1 MNRQSQSMTGIGRVI
16 AAVLVSGCI
25 GLTAVGAAAEAQR
38 RDREQEREQNNENR
52 TFSTQI
58 GTLVLQAQE
67 QIEADN
73 IQGAIATFTR
83 GLGMSPS
90 AYEASVM
97 YAQRGRLYYQVD
109 NVNQTISDFRSAIST
124 GGLNADEVRDMRIN
138 LGQILI
144 SVDQINEGIR
154 ELEAAIAAGA
164 TVNTGIAKLLAI
176 AYAQGERFNDGLRY
190 AEQWYREAPDK
201 SLNEYPIM
209 LVYYQQ
215 LNRPADELRVVREM
229 VNRFPQERTAWQNLV
244 SLLARTEQEEQAFE
258 ANKLMYLNGLFTEGE
273 ELLRLAQYYSFYD
286 NPYRGAIILER
297 EMNAGRIERNVRNVE
312 LLANMWRQAAEFER
326 ALPVLRQLSE
336 MRQDG
341 QTALVLAEAH
351 YQLNQWEPA
360 AQAFQTALN
369 RGGLRQPG
377 EAWVLLGTARFN
389 MDDRQG
395 ALAAF
400 REGARFA
407 SSRTQANGWIQFV
420 NGQIEGVARRARQRE
435 QVQIDECRLTVE
447 AERRIATVIGE
458 ADEDGRVRIEIPE
471 RCQAYFNQYGE
482 QFREVGMTDEQA
494 AERRAQLERNAQ
506 EAAAAG

>member
-1 MNRQSQSMTGIGRVI
+1 MNRQSQSMTGIGRVL

-25 GLTAVGAAAEAQR
+25 GLTAMGATAEAQR
-38 RDREQEREQNNENR
+38 RTSEDREQSTQDR

-58 GTLVLQAQE
+58 GTLVLEAQE
-67 QIEADN
+67 QIDADN
-73 IQGAIATFTR
+73 YQGAIQTFTR
-83 GLGMSPS
+83 GLAMNPS
-90 AYEASVM
+90 AYEAAVM
-97 YAQRGRLYYQVD
+97 YAQRGRLYFQVD
-109 NVNQTISDFRSAIST
+109 NMDQTISDFRSAINA
-124 GGLNADEVRDMRIN
+124 GGLNADEVRDLRIN
-138 LGQILI
+138 LGQLLI
-144 SVDQINEGIR
+144 SVDQVDAGIR

-164 TVNTGIAKLLAI
+164 TINTGIARLLAI
-176 AYAQGERFNDGLRY
+176 AYAQADRYRDGLRY
-190 AEQWYREAPDK
+190 AEQWYQATPNK
-201 SLNEYPIM
+201 QLNEYPIM
-209 LVYYQQ
+209 LTYYQQ
-215 LNRPADELRVVREM
+215 LDRPADELRVVREQ
-229 VNRFPQERTAWQNLV
+229 VDRFPQERTAWQNLV
-244 SLLARTEQEEQAFE
+244 SLLARTEQEAQAFE

-273 ELLRLAQYYSFYD
+273 ELLRLAQYYSYYD

-312 LLANMWRQAAEFER
+312 LLSNMWRQAAEFER

-389 MDDRQG
+389 LNDNQG

-400 REGARFA
+400 REGTRFP

-420 NGQIEGVARRARQRE
+420 NGQIEGVSRRARQRE

-447 AERRIATVIGE
+447 AERRIATIIGD
-458 ADEDGRVRIEIPE
+458 ADEQGRVRIDIPE
-471 RCQAYFNQYGE
+471 RCRTYFTEYGE
-482 QFREVGMTDEQA
+482 QFREVGWTDEQA
-494 AERRAQLERNAQ
+494 QERLEALERIAREQ
-506 EAAAAG
+506 AAG

>member
-1 MNRQSQSMTGIGRVI
+1 MNRQSHNMTGIGRVF
-16 AAVLVSGCI
+16 AAVLVAGFI
-25 GLTAVGAAAEAQR
+25 GLTALGDAAEAQR
-38 RDREQEREQNNENR
+38 RDRDQEREQNDENR

-58 GTLVLQAQE
+58 GTLVLEAQE
-67 QIEADN
+67 LVAEERYQE
-73 IQGAIATFTR
+73 AIAALTR
-83 GLGMSPS
+83 GLGMEPS
-90 AYEASVM
+90 AYEAGVM
-97 YAQRGRLYYQVD
+97 YAQRGRLQFQVD
-109 NVNQTISDFRSAIST
+109 NMNQTVSDFRSAINS
-124 GGLNADEVRDMRIN
+124 GGLNETEVRDLRIN

-144 SVDQINEGIR
+144 SMDQINEGIR

-176 AYAQGERFNDGLRY
+176 AYAQAERYNDGLRY
-190 AEQWYREAPDK
+190 AEQWYEATPDK

-215 LNRPADELRVVREM
+215 LDRPTDELRVVREQ

-244 SLLARTEQEEQAFE
+244 SLLARTEQEQQAFE
-258 ANKLMYLNGLFTEGE
+258 ANKLMYLNGLFTEGD
-273 ELLRLAQYYSFYD
+273 ELLRLAQYYSFYE
-286 NPYRGAIILER
+286 NPYRGAVILER
-297 EMNAGRIERNVRNVE
+297 EMNAGRIESTADNVE

-326 ALPVLRQLSE
+326 ALPVLRQLSNI
-336 MRQDG
+336 RQDG

-351 YQLNQWEPA
+351 YQLNQWEEA

-389 MDDRQG
+389 LNDNEG

-400 REGARFA
+400 REGARFGT
-407 SSRTQANGWIQFV
+407 SRTQANGWITFV

-435 QVQIDECRLTVE
+435 QVQIDECRLSVE
-447 AERRIATVIGE
+447 SERRIATVIGE
-458 ADEDGRVRIEIPE
+458 ADEDGRVRIDIPE

-494 AERRAQLERNAQ
+494 EERRAQLEANAR
-506 EAAAAG
+506 AAAEG

>member
-1 MNRQSQSMTGIGRVI
+1 MIRESQSMTGIGRVL
-16 AAVLVSGCI
+16 AAVLVAGSI
-25 GLTAVGAAAEAQR
+25 GMTAIGTGAEAQR

-67 QIEADN
+67 QIEAEN
-73 IQGAIATFTR
+73 YQGAIATFTR
-83 GLGMSPS
+83 GLGMNPS
-90 AYEASVM
+90 AYEAGVM
-97 YAQRGRLYYQVD
+97 YGQRGRLYFQVD
-109 NVNQTISDFRSAIST
+109 NYDQTISDFRAAIST
-124 GGLNADEVRDMRIN
+124 GGLNASEVRDLRVN

-144 SVDQINEGIR
+144 SIDRVNEGIR

-164 TVNTGIAKLLAI
+164 TINAGLARLLAI

-190 AEQWYREAPDK
+190 AEQWYQATPNK
-201 SLNEYPIM
+201 TLNEYPIM

-215 LNRPADELRVVREM
+215 LNRPTDELRVVREQ

-273 ELLRLAQYYSFYD
+273 ELLRLVQYYSFYD
-286 NPYRGAIILER
+286 NPYRGATILER
-297 EMNAGRIERNVRNVE
+297 EMNAGRIERNARNVE

-336 MRQDG
+336 MNQDG

-389 MDDRQG
+389 LDDNQG

-407 SSRTQANGWIQFV
+407 SSRSQANGWIQFV

-458 ADEDGRVRIEIPE
+458 ADEDGRVRIDIPQ

-494 AERRAQLERNAQ
+494 AERRQQLERAAR
-506 EAAAAG
+506 EAAAG

>member
-1 MNRQSQSMTGIGRVI
+1 MIRESQSMTGIGRVL
-16 AAVLVSGCI
+16 AAVLVAGSI
-25 GLTAVGAAAEAQR
+25 GMTAIGTDAEAQR
-38 RDREQEREQNNENR
+38 RDRDQERSQNNENR
-52 TFSTQI
+52 TFSTAI

-67 QIEADN
+67 QIEAEN
-73 IQGAIATFTR
+73 YQAAIQTFTR
-83 GLGMSPS
+83 GLGMDPS
-90 AYEASVM
+90 AYEAGVM
-97 YAQRGRLYYQVD
+97 YSQRGRLYFQVD
-109 NVNQTISDFRSAIST
+109 NYNQTVADFRSAINT
-124 GGLNADEVRDMRIN
+124 GGLNADEVRDLRIN

-144 SVDQINEGIR
+144 SMDQIDAGIR

-164 TVNTGIAKLLAI
+164 TVNAGLARLLAI
-176 AYAQGERFNDGLRY
+176 AYAQGDRYSDGLRY
-190 AEQWYREAPDK
+190 AEQWYEATPNK
-201 SLNEYPIM
+201 TLNEYPIM

-229 VNRFPQERTAWQNLV
+229 VNRFPQERTGWQNLV

-258 ANKLMYLNGLFTEGE
+258 ANKLMYLNGLFTQGE
-273 ELLRLAQYYSFYD
+273 ELLRLAQYYSYYD
-286 NPYRGAIILER
+286 NPYRGATILER

-312 LLANMWRQAAEFER
+312 LLANMWRQAAEFQR

-389 MDDRQG
+389 LNDNQG

-407 SSRTQANGWIQFV
+407 SSRNQANGWITFV

-458 ADEDGRVRIEIPE
+458 ADEDGRVRIDVPQ
-471 RCQAYFNQYGE
+471 RCQIYFNQYGE
-482 QFREVGMTDEQA
+482 QFREVGMNDEQA
-494 AERRAQLERNAQ
+494 AERREALERAAR
-506 EAAAAG
+506 EAAAG

>member
-1 MNRQSQSMTGIGRVI
+1 MNRESQSMTGIGRVL
-16 AAVLVSGCI
+16 AAVLVAGSI
-25 GLTAVGAAAEAQR
+25 GLTAIGAGAEAQR
-38 RDREQEREQNNENR
+38 RNSQQEQEQNNENR
-52 TFSTQI
+52 TFSTRI
-58 GTLVLQAQE
+58 GQLVLEAQE
-67 QIEADN
+67 QTQAENYQAA
-73 IQGAIATFTR
+73 IQTYTR
-83 GLGMSPS
+83 ALGMDPS
-90 AYEASVM
+90 AYEAGVM
-97 YAQRGRLYYQVD
+97 YSQRGRLYFMVD
-109 NVNQTISDFRSAIST
+109 NMNQTISDFRSAINT
-124 GGLNADEVRDMRIN
+124 GGLNAQEIRDLRIN

-144 SVDQINEGIR
+144 SIDRVSDGIR

-164 TVNTGIAKLLAI
+164 TINTGLARLLAI
-176 AYAQGERFNDGLRY
+176 AYAQAERYNDGLRY
-190 AEQWYREAPDK
+190 AEQWYQATPNK
-201 SLNEYPIM
+201 TLNEYPIM

-215 LNRPADELRVVREM
+215 LNRPVDELRVVREQ

-244 SLLARTEQEEQAFE
+244 SLLARTDQEAQAFE
-258 ANKLMYLNGLFTEGE
+258 ANKLMYLNGLFTQGE
-273 ELLRLAQYYSFYD
+273 ELLRLAQYYSYYD
-286 NPYRGAIILER
+286 NPYRGAVILER

-360 AQAFQTALN
+360 ARAFQTALN

-389 MDDRQG
+389 LNDNQG

-407 SSRTQANGWIQFV
+407 SSRNQANGWIQFV

-458 ADEDGRVRIEIPE
+458 ADEDGRVRIDIPQ

-482 QFREVGMTDEQA
+482 QFREVGMDDEQA
-494 AERRAQLERNAQ
+494 AERREALERAAR
-506 EAAAAG
+506 EAAAG

>member
-1 MNRQSQSMTGIGRVI
+1 MIRESQSMTGIGRVL
-16 AAVLVSGCI
+16 AAVLVAGSI
-25 GLTAVGAAAEAQR
+25 GMTAVGTDAEAQR
-38 RDREQEREQNNENR
+38 RDRDQEREQSNENR

-67 QIEADN
+67 QIEAEQYRAAVD
-73 IQGAIATFTR
+73 TFTR
-83 GLGMSPS
+83 GLGMNPS

-97 YAQRGRLYYQVD
+97 YSQRARLHFMLD
-109 NVNQTISDFRSAIST
+109 NMSQTVSDFRAAINA
-124 GGLNADEVRDMRIN
+124 GGLNATEVRDVRVN

-144 SVDQINEGIR
+144 SMEQIDAGIR

-164 TVNTGIAKLLAI
+164 TVNAGLARLLAI
-176 AYAQGERFNDGLRY
+176 AYAQGERYNDGLRY
-190 AEQWYREAPDK
+190 AEQWYEATPNK
-201 SLNEYPIM
+201 TLNEYPIM

-229 VNRFPQERTAWQNLV
+229 VNRFPQERTGWQNLV
-244 SLLARTEQEEQAFE
+244 SLMARTEQEEQAFE
-258 ANKLMYLNGLFTEGE
+258 ANKLMYLNGLFTQGE

-286 NPYRGAIILER
+286 NPYRGATILER

-389 MDDRQG
+389 LNDNQG

-407 SSRTQANGWIQFV
+407 SSRSQANGWITFV

-458 ADEDGRVRIEIPE
+458 ADEDGRVRIEVPQ
-471 RCQAYFNQYGE
+471 RCQIYFNQYGE
-482 QFREVGMTDEQA
+482 QFREVGMNDEQA
-494 AERRAQLERNAQ
+494 AERREALER
-506 EAAAAG
+506 AAREGAAG